1 MNSYSTFFYNSLEQN
16 LNDFIYIEDTLQ
28 NEIEVEIYDNIDDDT
43 EDEEEGCWIIIFF
56 IDFPSVI
63 FACLHISTWYV
74 YFGY

>member
-43 EDEEEGCWIIIFF
+43 EDKVVELIIFF

-63 FACLHISTWYV
+63 FACLHIST
-74 YFGY
+74 